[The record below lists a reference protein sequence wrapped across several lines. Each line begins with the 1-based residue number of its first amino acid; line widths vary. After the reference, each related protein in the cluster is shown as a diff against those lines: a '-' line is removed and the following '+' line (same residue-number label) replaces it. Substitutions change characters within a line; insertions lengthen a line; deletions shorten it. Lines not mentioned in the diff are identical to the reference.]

1 MTIATDDVLAVFLET
16 RDYRE
21 TATRLGL
28 QYDAVRK
35 RVKRNL
41 PAGSSTLVEGSG
53 PIKLQ
58 WLRTPREAL
67 SGEEVA
73 SQVTDALK
81 GFKPPAPLKTALKGD
96 KDLLGIWPLADLHM
110 GMRAWGAETGGP
122 DWDIKIATQAYQEG
136 LSEVTAMTP
145 KVKLGVVLVAG
156 DLSHADNY
164 HQTTTN
170 PATHHI
176 VDVDG
181 RYPKMLEASVDI
193 VLYAVQRAKERAEKV
208 LVVILPGNHDG
219 GTAVGVRLAVSMYF
233 RNDSSVT
240 VDKSP
245 SPFWWYEWGKCMF
258 ACTHGDKLRMRKL
271 PGYMA
276 DQMSEMWGRTKY
288 RYAFTG
294 HFHQKLV
301 ESHPGVTV
309 EILPTPVAPDS
320 FSSSFGYKAPRMF
333 ETKLY
338 HKERG
343 LRHTPTVIL

>member
-1 MTIATDDVLAVFLET
+1 MADTDEVLSVYLET
-16 RDYRE
+16 GSYQE
-21 TATRLGL
+21 TANRLGL
-28 QYDAVRK
+28 GYEAVRK
-35 RVKRNL
+35 RVRRNL
-41 PAGSSTLVEGSG
+41 PPGSSTLLGADRD
-53 PIKLQ
+53 IKLQ
-58 WLRTPREAL
+58 WLRTPKEGPSSDEIAEQIV
-67 SGEEVA
+67 S
-73 SQVTDALK
+73 ALK
-81 GFKPPAPLKTALKGD
+81 GFRPPAALKMAVKGD

-136 LSEVTAMTP
+136 LSEVTSMTP
-145 KVKLGVVLVAG
+145 KVKFGVVLVAG

-181 RYPKMLEASVDI
+181 RYPKMVDSSFAI
-193 VLYAVQRAKERAEKV
+193 VLYAVHRAKERAENV
-208 LVVILPGNHDG
+208 LVVLIPGNHDG
-219 GTAVGVRLAVSMYF
+219 ATMVGVRLALRVYF
-233 RNDSSVT
+233 RNDKTVT
-240 VDKSP
+240 VEKSP
-245 SPFWWYEWGKCMF
+245 APYWWYEWGKCMF
-258 ACTHGDKLRMRKL
+258 GCTHGDKLRMKGL

-276 DQMSEMWGRTKY
+276 DVMSEMWGRTKY

-294 HFHQKLV
+294 HFHRKLV

-320 FSSSFGYKAPRMF
+320 FASSHGYNAPRIL
-333 ETKLY
+333 ETKVY